1 MFVVKFINR
10 RTGSWAFQVK
20 GVYQNLG
27 QVDLFD
33 KDSCFETRDEAIQHI
48 KYTLAHPDCGRWLD
62 YVDES
67 FFEIV
72 EVYPVPMLPTAYTT
86 VNYKNERMSK

>member
-1 MFVVKFINR
+1 MFVVKFLNHL
-10 RTGSWAFQVK
+10 TGDWTFQVK

-27 QVDLFD
+27 RVDLFD
-33 KDSCFETRDEAIQHI
+33 KDSCFETREEAMQHI
-48 KYTLAHPDCGRWLD
+48 KHTLTHPDCGRWLE

-72 EVYPVPMLPTAYTT
+72 EVYPIPTMPTAYTT
-86 VNYKNERMSK
+86 INYKTKGC